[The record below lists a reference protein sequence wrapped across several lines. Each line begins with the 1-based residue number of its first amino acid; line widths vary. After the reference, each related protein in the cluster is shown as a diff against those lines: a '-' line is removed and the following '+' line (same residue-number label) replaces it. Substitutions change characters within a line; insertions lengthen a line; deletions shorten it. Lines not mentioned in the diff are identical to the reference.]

1 MPEIYFSRSSQR
13 AEQIFA
19 EQPDLLAK
27 YQKLNDRRDSFLRPN
42 QPYLMSCS
50 PGDEVTLQAFSR
62 FSHPEMQRLQQ
73 ISAAYDDYTLA
84 IAYTT
89 EEQIN
94 PIMALLDEYGLTAAG
109 AIVGAANSKYSA
121 FQRSIVSYQQALVA
135 LHDASQAK
143 LQASGARTKSAHNSV
158 IASKAAHAKRVHA
171 EMVQRFQ
178 AQLQR
183 YHANLSSQ
191 AGRSA
196 LLNAERGINI
206 ARSGRRGHQ
215 TSQSLHFANS
225 QQVATVQRFV
235 NGTQIIGRGLLVLDF
250 GSRTH
255 KVMTAQG
262 DATRMA
268 VTQYSGFAA
277 GALTG
282 YAFGKGSVAAISAI
296 SLGLTL
302 TPVGWVI
309 LIGSAAILGFTAATA
324 VDNWAQNE
332 TGYVYDRIRGRR

>member
-27 YQKLNDRRDSFLRPN
+27 YQKLNDRRDDFLRPN
-42 QPYLMSCS
+42 QPYLMSCA

-62 FSHPEMQRLQQ
+62 FSQPEMQRLQQ

-255 KVMTAQG
+255 KVMTTQG

-268 VTQYSGFAA
+268 VTQYSGFAVGA
-277 GALTG
+277 GTG
-282 YAFGKGSVAAISAI
+282 ILVGKGSVAAIGAL
-296 SLGLTL
+296 SLAFTL
-302 TPVGWVI
+302 SPVGWI
-309 LIGSAAILGFTAATA
+309 LLIGAAALISFGAATA
-324 VDNWAQNE
+324 ADNLTQDV
-332 TGYVYDRIRGRR
+332 TGYGYDLLRGRR